1 VVEVNAK
8 YLIYALVDPRTSKIR
23 YIGKSCQGLERPN
36 SHLRPFA
43 YNHSRLKHIPVY
55 CWIRKLVAYNLKP
68 KIEILLVCESKQEV
82 ATNEKRIISEHRL
95 TCRLL
100 NVTDGGDGGTVK
112 GMYRP
117 KPLTSE
123 QRIKRGK
130 TTVYRSDGRIYAS
143 KVLAAE
149 DTKVN
154 NSSIEWAIN
163 TGRAICN
170 FKFSLD
176 GKFETKTKIK
186 HNRRVLR
193 SDGVI
198 FNNLTEAAKAID
210 TNKSTLRS
218 ALIQCNNRHKGL
230 VYTFLE
236 D

>member
-1 VVEVNAK
+1 
-8 YLIYALVDPRTSKIR
+8 
-23 YIGKSCQGLERPN
+23 
-36 SHLRPFA
+36 
-43 YNHSRLKHIPVY
+43 
-55 CWIRKLVAYNLKP
+55 
-68 KIEILLVCESKQEV
+68 
-82 ATNEKRIISEHRL
+82 
-95 TCRLL
+95 
-100 NVTDGGDGGTVK
+100 
-112 GMYRP
+112 MYRP